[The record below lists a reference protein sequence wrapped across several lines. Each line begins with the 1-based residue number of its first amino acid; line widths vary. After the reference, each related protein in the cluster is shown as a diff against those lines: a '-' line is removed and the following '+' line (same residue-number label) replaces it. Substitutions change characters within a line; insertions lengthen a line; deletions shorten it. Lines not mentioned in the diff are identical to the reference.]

1 MNPQAV
7 RLFVPF
13 SVDTPWIVRREV
25 ARVGTYPSRNEAI
38 SAALA
43 VRAKLTRAWGC
54 RLPPVWVQDM
64 DGGWREVHDVE
75 ADRAA

>member
-1 MNPQAV
+1 MLMGPVWRQASEGDAMNPQAV

-43 VRAKLTRAWGC
+43 VRDA
-54 RLPPVWVQDM
+54 DI
-64 DGGWREVHDVE
+64 E
-75 ADRAA
+75 ANARP